1 MATRA
6 PSFADLVQRFE
17 GLGRKDRMAVLEH
30 LSAEDQAALREA
42 IEAERARELE
52 EQKRQ
57 RATDRQFVDYSPAL
71 AAIVEAAVKG
81 EAAGLTKAAS
91 ATLVQEHRASLEAH
105 PEAQAG
111 VWQRIAGFVE
121 RALAPPEGARP

>member
-6 PSFADLVQRFE
+6 PAFADLVQRFE

-42 IEAERARELE
+42 IETERAREIE
-52 EQKRQ
+52 EQRRQ

-81 EAAGLTKAAS
+81 DAAGLTKAAS
-91 ATLVQEHRASLEAH
+91 ATLVHEHRAALEMH
-105 PEAQAG
+105 PEAQVG
-111 VWQRIAGFVE
+111 IWRRIVGFFE
-121 RALAPPEGARP
+121 RALAPPDEARR